1 MNYDNRLQNVSVL
14 GAAGK
19 MGSGIVLLSLLEM
32 AKLSFKPENMDKTYI
47 LNAIDV
53 SDAALNGLTTYLRAQ
68 ILRTA
73 EKTTVQLREIY
84 KDRSELIENQDIIDQ
99 YINDVL
105 LVLRPTT
112 NMNAAYNSSMVFE
125 AVSENPD
132 LKVRLYSDI
141 NLNNKNR
148 PWFFTNTSSI
158 PINELDKK
166 AGLEGKIIGFHFYN
180 PPAIQ
185 KLVELIVTENTDADL
200 VDFAKTYAENIGKII
215 VPSRDIAGFIGNGHF
230 MRDALYAINEIE
242 KLAPKLGLPEAIYAV
257 NRVSQDFLIRPMG
270 IFQLIDYVGL
280 DVCVYIMSVMDSR
293 LKDEE
298 VHSSF
303 LDKLVGMGIKGGQYA
318 NGSQKD
324 GILKYNK
331 ARISGIYD
339 SEKGDYVEVDE
350 INDKVDKFI
359 GSLPDSHAPW
369 KEIIKNPFRDGQ
381 IREYYTEL
389 RAMENNGAT
398 LAIEYAKK
406 SKQIGEHLVNQ
417 GVAHKAD
424 DVNKVLLTGFYH
436 AYGPIND
443 YI

>member
-1 MNYDNRLQNVSVL
+1 MNYNNRLQNVSVL

-19 MGSGIVLLSLLEM
+19 MGSGIVLLTLLEM
-32 AKLSFKPENMDKTYI
+32 AKLSFKPENKDKTYI

-53 SDAALNGLTTYLRAQ
+53 SDSALNGLINYLRTQ
-68 ILRTA
+68 ILRAA
-73 EKTTVQLREIY
+73 EKTTVQLRELY
-84 KDRSELIENQDIIDQ
+84 KERKDLIENQDVIDQ

-105 LVLRPTT
+105 LILRPTT
-112 NMNAAYNSSMVFE
+112 NMNAAYKSLMVFE

-132 LKVRLYSDI
+132 LKVKLYSDI
-141 NLNNKNR
+141 KTNNEQA
-148 PWFFTNTSSI
+148 WFFTNTSSI
-158 PINELDKK
+158 PINELDEK
-166 AGLEGKIIGFHFYN
+166 ANLDGRIIGFHFYN

-185 KLVELIVTENTDADL
+185 KLVELIVAESTEKGL
-200 VDFAKTYAENIGKII
+200 IEFAKTYAKNIGKII

-230 MRDALYAINEIE
+230 MRDAIYAIDEVE
-242 KLAPKLGLPEAIYAV
+242 KLSPDLSLPEAIYTI

-293 LKDEE
+293 FGNEDI
-298 VHSSF
+298 HSSF
-303 LDKLVGMGIKGGQYA
+303 LDKLVGMGIKGGQFA

-324 GILKYNK
+324 GILRYEKGK
-331 ARISGIYD
+331 ISGIYNP
-339 SEKGDYVEVDE
+339 EIGDYVDLSG
-350 INDKVDKFI
+350 IDKKAYEYL
-359 GSLPDSHAPW
+359 GPLPESHIAW
-369 KEIIKNPFRDGQ
+369 KEIIRNPFRDGD
-381 IREYYTEL
+381 IRSYYLEL
-389 RAMENNGAT
+389 RSMNNNGAT

-406 SKQIGEHLVNQ
+406 SKQIGEQLVEKT
-417 GVAHKAD
+417 VAHNAD

>member
-1 MNYDNRLQNVSVL
+1 MNYNNRLQNVSVL

-19 MGSGIVLLSLLEM
+19 MGSGIVLLTLLEM
-32 AKLSFKPENMDKTYI
+32 AKLSFKPENKDKTYI

-53 SDAALNGLTTYLRAQ
+53 SDSALNGLTNYLRAQ

-73 EKTTVQLREIY
+73 EKTTVQLRELY
-84 KDRSELIENQDIIDQ
+84 RERKDLIENQDIIDQ

-105 LVLRPTT
+105 LILRPTT
-112 NMNAAYNSSMVFE
+112 NMNAAYKSFMVFE

-132 LKVRLYSDI
+132 LKVKLYSDI
-141 NLNNKNR
+141 KTNNDQV
-148 PWFFTNTSSI
+148 WFFTNTSSI

-166 AGLEGKIIGFHFYN
+166 ANLDGRIIGFHFYN

-185 KLVELIVTENTDADL
+185 KLVELIVAENTDEDL
-200 VDFAKTYAENIGKII
+200 VEFAKTYAKNIGKII
-215 VPSRDIAGFIGNGHF
+215 VPSSDIAGFIGNGHF
-230 MRDALYAINEIE
+230 MRDALYAIDEVE
-242 KLAPKLGLPEAIYAV
+242 KLSPQLSLPEAIYTI
-257 NRVSQDFLIRPMG
+257 NKVSQDFLIRPMG

-293 LKDEE
+293 FGDED

-303 LDKLVGMGIKGGQYA
+303 LDKLVGMGIKGGQFA
-318 NGSQKD
+318 NGSQKN
-324 GILKYNK
+324 GILRYEKGK
-331 ARISGIYD
+331 ISGIYNP
-339 SEKGDYVEVDE
+339 EIADYVDLSDISKKVDE
-350 INDKVDKFI
+350 FI
-359 GSLPDSHAPW
+359 GPLPESYVPW
-369 KEIIKNPFRDGQ
+369 KEIIWNPFRDGD
-381 IREYYTEL
+381 IRSYYLEL
-389 RAMENNGAT
+389 ISMNNNGAT

-406 SKQIGEHLVNQ
+406 SKQIGEQLVAK
-417 GVAHKAD
+417 GVAHNAD